1 MKDKN
6 KISFKL
12 RKNDLRLK
20 YYRNHFSDHPI
31 IYYLYGEKLIV
42 SLNVELYTQSLNKIK
57 YCNLSNSELVDF
69 NNNKFVESLQKLFN
83 DFPMLKK

>member
-42 SLNVELYTQSLNKIK
+42 SLNVELYTQT
-57 YCNLSNSELVDF
+57 
-69 NNNKFVESLQKLFN
+69 
-83 DFPMLKK
+83 LKKNKKM